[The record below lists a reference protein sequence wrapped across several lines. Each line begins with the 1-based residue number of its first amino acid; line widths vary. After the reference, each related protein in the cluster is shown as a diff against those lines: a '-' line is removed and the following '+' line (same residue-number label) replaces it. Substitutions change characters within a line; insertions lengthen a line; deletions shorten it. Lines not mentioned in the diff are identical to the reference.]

1 MRKSTR
7 VPATIDAYIADFPD
21 EVQARLEKV
30 RATIRKHAPRAAE
43 KISYR
48 IPTFHLNG
56 NLVHFAGYEHHIGF
70 YPGAGGIA
78 EFRDELKKY
87 KSGKGSVQFPHD
99 EPLPLGLIAEITRF
113 RVRQNSDKRVRW

>member
-1 MRKSTR
+1 MRAAAR
-7 VPATIDAYIADFPD
+7 PPATIDAYIADFPD
-21 EVQARLEKV
+21 DVQARLEKV
-30 RATIRKHAPRAAE
+30 RATIRKNAPKATE

-70 YPGAGGIA
+70 YPGAGGIS
-78 EFRDELKKY
+78 EFRDALKRF

-99 EPLPLGLIAEITRF
+99 EPLPLQLIAEITRF
-113 RVRQNSDKRVRW
+113 RVRQNAEKRPR